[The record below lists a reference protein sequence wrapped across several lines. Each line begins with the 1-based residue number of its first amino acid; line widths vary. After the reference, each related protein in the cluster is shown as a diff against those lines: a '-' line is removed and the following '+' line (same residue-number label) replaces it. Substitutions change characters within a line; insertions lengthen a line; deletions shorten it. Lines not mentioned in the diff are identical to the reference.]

1 MKRWW
6 LITGILVTVIL
17 VAWFFSRPEP
27 VEVTVAHAEQG
38 LVENTVANTRAGTVK
53 SCQRSRLSL
62 AIGGQIDVLN
72 VKEGDKVARGQLLMS
87 LWNKDRAARLKQA
100 EATLLSARNEKN
112 SVCITAKSDMK
123 EARRL
128 NGLVERNLVSAEQ
141 ADTAHARAEAS
152 AASCE
157 AATARVEQASAE
169 VELSAALLAQTEL
182 FAPFDGIVAE
192 VTGEIGE
199 YSTPSPP
206 GVATPP
212 AIDLLTDYCHY
223 ISAPI
228 DEVDA
233 SDIEVGMAVRVT
245 LDAFR
250 GRVFPA
256 TIRRIAPYILEQEKQ
271 ARTVEVEA
279 VLNEQAPDLVLL
291 AGYSADMEIILE
303 TRDNVLRVPT
313 ELIVDDRYVYVV
325 KANGRLEKRVIEKG
339 LANWRYTEIHSGLSV
354 KENLV
359 TNIGASGVVEDARVT
374 ITDQRDD

>member
-1 MKRWW
+1 MKRW
-6 LITGILVTVIL
+6 LIITGVLLAVVL
-17 VAWFFSRPEP
+17 AVWFFSRPEP
-27 VEVTVAHAEQG
+27 IEVTITHAEQG

-72 VKEGDKVARGQLLMS
+72 VKEGDKVTRGQLLMS
-87 LWNKDRAARLKQA
+87 LWNKDRAARLRQA
-100 EATLLSARNEKN
+100 QASLLSAQNEKK

-128 NGLVERNLVSAEQ
+128 TGLVVRKLVSAEQ

-152 AASCE
+152 AASCD
-157 AATARVEQASAE
+157 AATARIEQASAE
-169 VELSAALLAQTEL
+169 VELTTALLAQTEL

-233 SDIEVGMAVRVT
+233 SDIKVGMPVRVT
-245 LDAFR
+245 LDAYR
-250 GRVFPA
+250 GRIFPA

-279 VLNEQAPDLVLL
+279 VLDQSDPDLVLL

-303 TRDNVLRVPT
+303 KRDNVLRIPT

-325 KANGRLEKRVIEKG
+325 KDNKRLEKRAIETG
-339 LANWRYTEIHSGLSV
+339 LANWRYTEIRSGLAAT
-354 KENLV
+354 ENLV
-359 TNIGASGVVEDARVT
+359 TNIGTKGIVEDARVT
-374 ITDQRDD
+374 ITDKRDD